1 MKKLWIILLLA
12 AFTLSL
18 SVYASQYRTNAGLN
32 YEVQILGASQYL
44 AGSPVSFR
52 VVTFIPQQNAP
63 VPSVPV
69 SVKLVSADAQK
80 IYQGEG
86 KTDRYGSFEAKFQM
100 PEDIEGKANLLIS
113 VGDGRKFQEFKS
125 SIDIKKE
132 AKLYLTTDKPLYQPG
147 QTIHV
152 RSLALR
158 IPTLKPV
165 ADKEVLFEIEDAKG
179 NKVFK
184 KKVEN
189 SKFGIAFTDFVI
201 ADEVNMGVY
210 HLRATVG
217 KAVAEKAFEV
227 KKYVLPKF
235 KLDIK
240 TDKSFY
246 SPGEHITGRINTV
259 YFFGKPVNG
268 GKVTIS
274 LYTFDVEYKKAGE
287 IIGTTDKEGNYSFD
301 VPLPFYFIGQPIEK
315 GGARVRLDIE
325 ITDKAEHT
333 EKKTI
338 TLPVVKD
345 VINVDLYPES
355 GELKP
360 DLENTVYLLTSY
372 PDGTPAEA
380 SLELTVEA
388 QKLNIETD
396 KMGWASFTVKPRKG
410 GYVPISM
417 NVEDKKGNKV
427 SKNLSLSSK
436 WEEESVI
443 LRADRAV
450 YKAGDTMNLQVFS
463 THPAGNVYLDVIRNQ
478 QVLLT
483 KTIEVKGGQ
492 GSLSIDITPDM
503 AGMIA
508 VNAYRILP
516 TSDIVRDTKN
526 IYVNPAN
533 DLVIK
538 ITSDKEEYLPAK
550 DATISFLVK
559 DSKGNPVYA
568 ALGVDI
574 VDEAVFALGDM
585 KPGLEKIYFLLE
597 KELMEPKYEIH
608 GFDISEAVLEKDEL
622 VKEKEDVTKVLFTKI
637 EEPQYLTL
645 NINTYTDKLNKIMQD
660 MQKIYNE
667 MYQFYYKHKRYPN
680 PDELDRLVSENF
692 LKKADI
698 IDPWGRKYVLAKRE
712 GGGIPEVISLG
723 PDGKLSSDDITEKV
737 LSQFYRAGGG
747 QGGMVEDEAVFKDR
761 KVMAM
766 PVPMAPSEMPAGF
779 AKKDEAG
786 GAKEQVRIREYFPE
800 TLYTNPQ
807 IITDSSGRASINVKM
822 ADSITT
828 WRLTAFGSSLN
839 GQMGNQTFGI
849 KVFQDFFIDIDFPVA
864 LTQNDEISVPVAIYN
879 YLPQKQQIRL
889 KLQKESWFEL
899 LDKDEKVRELTKDQ
913 VSVEYF
919 RIRVK
924 RIGIHQL
931 TVFAYGSKM
940 NDAIKRQIEIL
951 PDGKEFAVTKSGKLN
966 GKISTVIEIPEEA
979 IKDASKIFV
988 TIYPGILSQVVEG
1001 LDKVFMMPY
1010 GCFEQT
1016 SSTTYP
1022 NVLVLNY
1029 LKKVNKIT
1037 PEIQMKAE
1045 GYINTGYQRLL
1056 SFEVKGGG
1064 FSWFGDAPANKILTA
1079 FGIMEFKDMA
1089 KVHEVDENVISRTQN
1104 WLVSQQLKDG
1114 SWKPDERYLH
1124 AESWSKIQNSNLPV
1138 TAYIVW
1144 TLVESGEKGKEVK
1157 KGIEYLKNNW
1167 GSTSD
1172 PYILALT
1179 ANAFVSFDKADPV
1192 TGDILHKLASL
1203 RKEENGSMWW
1213 ETGMETGTFS
1223 SGHGAN
1229 LETTALAALAF
1240 LKSEG
1245 YQNIATGALNYLV
1258 KSKDPN
1264 GTWYSTQ
1271 ATILAMKAL
1280 ILAQEKASEK
1290 ASATVRVS
1298 VNGGEKMTVK
1308 ITPEDYDIFRQLDFK
1323 NNTAEGKNTIEIEFQ
1338 GEGNCYFQIV
1348 GRYYMPWKEMAKRE
1362 PLNIKVSYDRTSL
1375 EQNDVVTCKVKVS
1388 NNTGKN
1394 ANMVIIDLGVPPGFE
1409 VRTSD
1414 LDDIVRKQMIKK
1426 YTMTSRQIII
1436 YLDNIPAQKSIELS
1450 YKLRAKFPI
1459 KAKTPKSRTY
1469 QYYNPDVGS
1478 EAQPVMLE
1486 IK

>member
-1 MKKLWIILLLA
+1 MKRLWIILLLA
-12 AFTLSL
+12 VFTLSV
-18 SVYASQYRTNAGLN
+18 SVYASQYRPKGESN
-32 YEVQILGASQYL
+32 YEIQILGANQYL
-44 AGSPVSFR
+44 AGSPVSLR
-52 VVTFIPQQNAP
+52 VVTFIPGQNT
-63 VPSVPV
+63 PV
-69 SVKLVSADAQK
+69 SSIPVAVRLISPDAQK
-80 IYQGEG
+80 IYQGG
-86 KTDRYGSFEAKFQM
+86 GATDRYGSFEVKFQM
-100 PEDIEGKANLLIS
+100 PEEMEGKADLMIS
-113 VGDGRKFQEFKS
+113 VGQGGKIQEFKS
-125 SIDIKKE
+125 SIEIKKE
-132 AKLYLTTDKPLYQPG
+132 AKIYLTTDKPLYQPG
-147 QTIHV
+147 QTIHI

-158 IPTLKPV
+158 IPTLKPE
-165 ADKEVLFEIEDAKG
+165 AGKEVLFEIEDAKG

-184 KKVEN
+184 KKIAS
-189 SKFGIAFTDFVI
+189 SKFGIAFTDFVL

-210 HLRATVG
+210 HLRAVVG

-240 TDKSFY
+240 TGKNFY
-246 SPGEHITGRINTV
+246 SPGEHITGRINTA

-268 GKVTIS
+268 GKITIS

-301 VPLPFYFIGQPIEK
+301 VPLPSYFIGQPVEK
-315 GGARVRLDIE
+315 GSARVRLDFE

-345 VINVDLYPES
+345 VINVELYPES
-355 GELKP
+355 GQLKP
-360 DLENTVYLLTSY
+360 DLENTVYLLTTY

-410 GYVPISM
+410 GNITVSM
-417 NVEDKKGNKV
+417 NIEDKKGNKV
-427 SKNLSLSSK
+427 SKSLSLSSA
-436 WEEESVI
+436 WTEENII

-450 YKAGDTMNLQVFS
+450 YKVGGTMNLQVLS
-463 THPAGNVYLDVIRNQ
+463 THPSGNVYVDVIRNQ

-483 KTIEVKGGQ
+483 KTIEIKGGQ
-492 GSLSIDITPDM
+492 GNLSLDITPDM

-526 IYVNPAN
+526 IYVNSAS

-538 ITSDKEEYLPAK
+538 ITSDKEQYLPAT
-550 DATISFLVK
+550 DAAISFLVK
-559 DSKGNPVYA
+559 DSKGNPVYT

-585 KPGLEKIYFLLE
+585 KPGIEKVYFLLE

-622 VKEKEDVTKVLFTKI
+622 LKEKEDVTKVLFTKI

-667 MYQFYYKHKRYPN
+667 MYQFNYKHKRYPN

-698 IDPWGRKYVLAKRE
+698 IDPWGRKYVLVKRE
-712 GGGIPEVISLG
+712 GGGIPEIISLG

-737 LSQFYRAGGG
+737 LSQFYQYR
-747 QGGMVEDEAVFKDR
+747 GGMGGMADGMVLREG

-766 PVPMAPSEMPAGF
+766 PAPIAAPEMPAGVV
-779 AKKDEAG
+779 AKNEAG

-807 IITDSSGRASINVKM
+807 IITDSSGRASINVKV

-839 GQMGNQTFGI
+839 GQMGNQIFGI

-864 LTQNDEISVPVAIYN
+864 LTQNDEISIPIAIYN
-879 YLPQKQQIRL
+879 YLPQKQQIKL

-899 LDKDEKVRELTKDQ
+899 LDKDEKVRELAKDQ

-919 RIRVK
+919 RIKVK
-924 RIGIHQL
+924 KIGFHQL

-951 PDGKEFAVTKSGKLN
+951 PDGKEFAVTKSGKLD
-966 GKISTVIEIPEEA
+966 GKISTVIEIPKEA
-979 IKDASKIFV
+979 LKDASRIFV

-1079 FGIMEFKDMA
+1079 FGIMEFRDMA
-1089 KVHEVDENVISRTQN
+1089 KVHEVDENVISRTQD

-1114 SWKPDERYLH
+1114 SWKPDESYLH

-1144 TLVESGEKGKEVK
+1144 ALVESGEKGSAVK

-1167 GSTSD
+1167 GSTND
-1172 PYILALT
+1172 PYILALS
-1179 ANAFVSFDKADPV
+1179 ANAFVSYDKADPV

-1223 SGHGAN
+1223 RGNVAN

-1240 LKSEG
+1240 LKADG

-1290 ASATVRVS
+1290 ANATVTVS
-1298 VNGGEKMTVK
+1298 VNGGKKMTVK
-1308 ITPEDYDIFRQLDFK
+1308 ITPDDYDIFRQLDFK
-1323 NNTAEGKNTIEIEFQ
+1323 NNTVEGKNTIEIEFQ
-1338 GEGNCYFQIV
+1338 GEGNCYYQVV
-1348 GRYYMPWKEMAKRE
+1348 GRYYMPWKELAKKE
-1362 PLNIKVSYDRTSL
+1362 PLNIKVDYDRTSL
-1375 EQNDVVTCKVKVS
+1375 EQNDMLTCKVKVS
-1388 NNTGKN
+1388 NNTGRN

-1409 VRTSD
+1409 VQTSD
-1414 LDDIVRKQMIKK
+1414 LDDIVKKQIIKK

-1450 YKLRAKFPI
+1450 YKLRAKFPV

-1478 EAQPVMLE
+1478 EAQPVTLE